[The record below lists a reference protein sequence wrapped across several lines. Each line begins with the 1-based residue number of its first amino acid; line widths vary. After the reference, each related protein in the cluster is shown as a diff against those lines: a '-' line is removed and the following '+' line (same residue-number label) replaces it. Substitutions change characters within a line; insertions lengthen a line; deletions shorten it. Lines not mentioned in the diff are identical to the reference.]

1 MDGTEEFGFTS
12 EHGSYN
18 VNLKKE
24 EEGEKKKRRWYHA
37 CLNICS
43 SLDYPLC
50 ELQLSVE
57 LFLNTDCSVLT
68 TL

>member
-24 EEGEKKKRRWYHA
+24 EEGEKKKRR
-37 CLNICS
+37 
-43 SLDYPLC
+43 
-50 ELQLSVE
+50 
-57 LFLNTDCSVLT
+57 
-68 TL
+68 